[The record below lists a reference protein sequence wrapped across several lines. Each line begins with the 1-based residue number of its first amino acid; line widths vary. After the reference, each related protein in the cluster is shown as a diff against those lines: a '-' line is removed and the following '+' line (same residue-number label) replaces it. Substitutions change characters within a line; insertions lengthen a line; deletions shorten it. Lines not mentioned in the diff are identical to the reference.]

1 MDYAALAM
9 LLFFITMQLGIAFY
23 ASRSIKSE
31 GDYLLGGRSLGI
43 VLASFSLFA
52 TWFGAET
59 VMASSG
65 AVAASGLSGGRADPF
80 GYTICLILFGVLIAL
95 RMRAGNFMTTS
106 DFYRQRFGIVAEK
119 FSVFLVIPTSLIW
132 SAAQINALSHILAN
146 VLDIDFSVA
155 ILASSFVVMLYTT
168 IGGFMGDV
176 ITDLVDGI
184 IVLVCLLITTVMVI
198 HYGGGI
204 EVAVNKIT
212 PERLNF
218 VAPDMPLAAQMDE
231 WMIAIVGSLVSQ
243 EVISRLLGT
252 RSPETARNACFVAAG
267 LYLFAGLMPVIIG
280 LVGYD
285 LIPTPESQDAFL
297 PALAQSILP
306 EFGYLMFLA
315 ALLSAILSTIN
326 TTLLSVGALAGH
338 NLVLPWLADE
348 SWDQVQKVRLERGL
362 VMAAAFLTYLI
373 AVSGESI
380 YGLVE
385 MSSSFGSSGLLVCLL
400 MGLWTRIGGPVSALT
415 TMLTGMVSAYLFQ
428 YHLEWQAGYIASV
441 TLCSV
446 TYPLMALLEQRGIFP
461 RLKQG

>member
-1 MDYAALAM
+1 MDYAALVMIGAFM
-9 LLFFITMQLGIAFY
+9 CMQLGIAFY
-23 ASRSIKSE
+23 ASRSIQSE
-31 GDYLLGGRSLGI
+31 GDYLLGGRNLGV

-80 GYTICLILFGVLIAL
+80 GYTICLILFGVLVAF

-106 DFYRQRFGIVAEK
+106 DFYRQRFGVAAEK

-132 SAAQINALSHILAN
+132 SAAQITALSHILASVIN
-146 VLDIDFSVA
+146 IDFSIA

-176 ITDLVDGI
+176 ITDFVDGI
-184 IVLVCLLITTVMVI
+184 IVLVCLLITTIMVI
-198 HYGGGI
+198 EYGGGLDI
-204 EVAVNKIT
+204 ALSKLT

-218 VAPDMPLAAQMDE
+218 VDPTMPLAAQMDQ
-231 WMIAIVGSLVSQ
+231 WMIAVVGSLVSQ

-252 RSPETARNACFVAAG
+252 KSAPVARTACFVAAG
-267 LYLFAGLMPVIIG
+267 LYLFAGILPVLIG

-285 LIPTPESQDAFL
+285 LVPSPASEDAFL
-297 PALAQSILP
+297 PTLAKTILP

-338 NLVLPWLADE
+338 NLILPWLADDH
-348 SWDQVQKVRLERGL
+348 WDSVQKVRLERGL

-385 MSSSFGSSGLLVCLL
+385 MSSSFGSSGLLVSML
-400 MGLWTRIGGPVSALT
+400 MGLWTRFGHAYAAII
-415 TMLTGMVSAYLFQ
+415 TMITGMISAYLFQ
-428 YHLEWQAGYIASV
+428 YHFEWEAGYIASLI
-441 TLCSV
+441 LCGV
-446 TYPLMALLEQRGIFP
+446 TYPLMALVERQGFFQR
-461 RLKQG
+461 LQQG